1 VTEEELDPLVACPRP
16 FGLST
21 HSRIV
26 RLLAGSAVAGVTLS
40 TVVVGLSASPA
51 SADSI
56 QTQIAAA
63 QKQLDALDAEAE
75 AATERYNAAR
85 IKLAAAQQTATTAQ
99 HRLASAQAKLATLRR
114 AISAFAI
121 AAYTGDPLDSTMSIS
136 TSDPQ
141 EFLDKLATLQAV
153 TNSQQQ
159 ALAAVATAQHD
170 EAAAQSQ
177 ASAALSAQQAS
188 TKSMQDDRDQVVQAA
203 AKEQQILQNLQA
215 KEAELIRAAK
225 ARAARIAA
233 QQAAAALAARQ
244 AAARAALSQL
254 YSQGS
259 SSPVVSGSGGARTA
273 VQWAYRELGK
283 PYVWGAAGPNSFDCS
298 GLTQYVWAKAGVYL
312 DHYTGSQWNEG
323 RHVSQSQLQPGDL
336 VFFGSDLH
344 HVGIYIGNGNMI
356 EAPHSGANVRIAP
369 YNRSDYAGAVRPGG

>member
-1 VTEEELDPLVACPRP
+1 
-16 FGLST
+16 
-21 HSRIV
+21 
-26 RLLAGSAVAGVTLS
+26 LAGSAVAGVTLS
-40 TVVVGLSASPA
+40 TAVVGLSAAPA

-56 QTQIAAA
+56 QAQIDAA
-63 QKQLDALDAEAE
+63 QKKLAALDNQAE

-85 IKLAAAQQTATTAQ
+85 IKLAATQRTATAAEHSLAAAQ
-99 HRLASAQAKLATLRR
+99 TKLSSLRR

-159 ALAAVATAQHD
+159 ALAAVSSAQHD
-170 EAAAQSQ
+170 EAAAQAQ
-177 ASAALSAQQAS
+177 ASAALAAQQAS
-188 TKSMQDDRDQVVQAA
+188 TKSMQADRDKVAQAA
-203 AKEQQILQNLQA
+203 AQEQQILQDLQA
-215 KEAELIRAAK
+215 KEAALIRAAK

-233 QQAAAALAARQ
+233 ERAAAALAARQ
-244 AAARAALSQL
+244 AAARAAVSQL
-254 YSQGS
+254 FSQGS
-259 SSPVVSGSGGARTA
+259 SGPVVSGSGGARTA

-283 PYVWGAAGPNSFDCS
+283 PYVWGAAGPDSFDCS

-323 RHVSQSQLQPGDL
+323 RHVSQSELRPGDL

-344 HVGIYIGNGNMI
+344 HVGIYIGHGDMI
-356 EAPHSGANVRIAP
+356 EAPHSGANVRISP
-369 YNRSDYAGAVRPGG
+369 YARSDYAGAVRPGG

>member
-1 VTEEELDPLVACPRP
+1 MARRGHCR
-16 FGLST
+16 FA
-21 HSRIV
+21 
-26 RLLAGSAVAGVTLS
+26 RLIATSAVAGVTV
-40 TVVVGLSASPA
+40 TTAVVGLTTAPA

-56 QTQIAAA
+56 QAQIAAA
-63 QKQLDALDAEAE
+63 QKQLDALDSQAE

-85 IKLAAAQQTATTAQ
+85 IALAKAQSAATAAQ
-99 HRLASAQAKLATLRR
+99 HRLTAAQGTLSGLRH
-114 AISAFAI
+114 AVSAFAV
-121 AAYTGDPLDSTMSIS
+121 AAYTGDPLDSTLSINA
-136 TSDPQ
+136 SDPQ

-153 TNSQQQ
+153 TNSQSQ
-159 ALAAVATAQHD
+159 ALAAVAAASHD
-170 EAAAQSQ
+170 EAVAQNAAN
-177 ASAALSAQQAS
+177 AAFSAQRTSTTQMQA
-188 TKSMQDDRDQVVQAA
+188 DRDQVLQAA
-203 AKEQQILQNLQA
+203 SKEQHILDGLKA

-233 QQAAAALAARQ
+233 QQAAAAIAARE
-244 AAARAALSQL
+244 AAARAAAASISSQPT
-254 YSQGS
+254 Y
-259 SSPVVSGSGGARTA
+259 SPVVTGSGGARVA

-283 PYVWGAAGPNSFDCS
+283 PYVWGAAGPDSFDCS

-356 EAPHSGANVRIAP
+356 EAPHTGANVRISAYDRP
-369 YNRSDYAGAVRPGG
+369 DYAGAVRPGG